1 MTPQETNPKP
11 PASVGGPA
19 VEAWVSR
26 GSPQGQGC
34 WQQQSRKVPLGG
46 AIIPTIDPADP
57 RAGSPQAKQL
67 TGREPHLSVYN
78 WIKAL
83 LSKAL
88 PTRAR
93 PSFSHL
99 QSLLL
104 GSLHK
109 PLSLLHLRADRI
121 SKKNHNRTAARTKI
135 TLQKVNQ
142 HDGSI
147 CHHFMANRLG
157 NYGNSDRLYFL
168 GLQNHCG
175 Q

>member
-1 MTPQETNPKP
+1 MGQ
-11 PASVGGPA
+11 
-19 VEAWVSR
+19 
-26 GSPQGQGC
+26 QGFTTGTGA
-34 WQQQSRKVPLGG
+34 WQQQSWKIPLGG
-46 AIIPTIDPADP
+46 AIIPTRDPVDP

-67 TGREPHLSVYN
+67 TGREPHLSIYN
-78 WIKAL
+78 WIKAS

-93 PSFSHL
+93 PSFSDL
-99 QSLLL
+99 QSFPL

-121 SKKNHNRTAARTKI
+121 SKKNHNPTAATTKI

-147 CHHFMANRLG
+147 CHHFMANRWA
-157 NYGNSDRLYFL
+157 NNGNSDRLYFP
-168 GLQNHCG
+168 GLQNHCRW
-175 Q
+175 